1 MGRGLTVWE
10 MRMQV
15 ISSKDAEMEDLRK
28 RLAAAEKQ
36 LAEDQKV
43 IALGGVCKRGSEG
56 LWLIYEKGKA
66 GGAGGL
72 TVQGDGDAGD
82 CKQGH
87 RDRGP
92 QKAAG

>member
-36 LAEDQKV
+36 LAEDQ
-43 IALGGVCKRGSEG
+43 
-56 LWLIYEKGKA
+56 
-66 GGAGGL
+66 
-72 TVQGDGDAGD
+72 
-82 CKQGH
+82 
-87 RDRGP
+87 
-92 QKAAG
+92 